1 MNLEKSLIEFLK
13 SGKKLDYVYDH
24 AEPGFVGLC
33 RHDELKEE
41 IIYIEG
47 TNQGESYYEISA
59 VSLTN
64 DNEYYDPEFILL
76 WLPKEKKY
84 GTWDCDHW
92 DLYIFENVNWK
103 DIELNPLPYINCQ
116 WDQDQ
121 KVGIL
126 FDPSGKY
133 DLKKGWPI

>member
-1 MNLEKSLIEFLK
+1 MNFENSLLEFLK
-13 SGKKLDYVYDH
+13 SGKKLDYDYDR

-33 RHDELKEE
+33 SHDDLKEE

-47 TNQGESYYEISA
+47 PNQGESYFEIPA

-76 WLPKEKKY
+76 WLPIEKKY

-92 DLYIFENVNWK
+92 DLYIFENANWK
-103 DIELNPLPYINCQ
+103 DIELNPLPYINFQ
-116 WDQDQ
+116 WDQDK
-121 KVGIL
+121 KVGVL
-126 FDPSGKY
+126 FDPTGKY
-133 DLKKGWPI
+133 ELKQGWPI